1 MILKIKILLKNYLQ
15 FVFQDFLYLTLLF
28 SIIVFGLTADRL
40 LSIDYHE
47 KYSLLLIG
55 MFFLSLFST
64 MNLYHNDKVYNHYL
78 KQKVNSYWS
87 EVISQFL
94 TVLILNIISGILIF
108 AFSLIL
114 SKDIFL
120 DVVGIVALISVGFLG
135 SSIAALFKTQWQN
148 HSSLGQIGTLVFVYL
163 ALSGSVVGI
172 FQNFEVIFPPLSRMI
187 VSLQNNSSITK
198 LLPIAGQTFLYALV
212 LFVISCFIYKK
223 NKKS

>member
-1 MILKIKILLKNYLQ
+1 
-15 FVFQDFLYLTLLF
+15 
-28 SIIVFGLTADRL
+28 
-40 LSIDYHE
+40 
-47 KYSLLLIG
+47 
-55 MFFLSLFST
+55 

-187 VSLQNNSSITK
+187 VSLQSNSSITK